1 MNPIGVPIPFPD
13 DAMPP
18 EGQYSSREELVTAI
32 NAWAAPRGYAFSV
45 KSSVVT
51 PSGRTRVI
59 YSCDRGA
66 GKAPKVKPAK
76 ERKRKTT
83 TRRTGCQFSI
93 AAKESLCKTVWSL
106 THRPGPGFDR
116 HNHEPSFS
124 ERAHPVH
131 RHLSSPDRSTVHK
144 LSNAGIEP
152 RKIQSYLHLN
162 SDTLATQQDIYNYIA
177 QGKRELAKGQSNMH
191 ALANEL
197 ENEGFWSQICLDE
210 SSRVTSVFFAHPSS
224 LRYLKLYPEVL
235 VLDCTYKV
243 NKYSMPLLDIVGVD
257 ACQRSFCIAFAFLS
271 GEEER
276 DFIWVL
282 ERLRHIYEHYGIT
295 LPSVILTDRCLACM
309 NALSSPSCFPGS
321 PVLLCLWHINNAV
334 TSYCKPGF
342 TRDKD
347 DVQGQE
353 KWDTF
358 YKHWHGIVASTTE
371 DIYMERL
378 EKFKQQYSPD
388 HLNEVGYIIETWLE
402 LYKERFVKAWV
413 HQHRHFQQFVT
424 SRAEGIHRLIKSHMK
439 TSQVDLF
446 GAWNIIK
453 LVLSNQLKRLEEVQ
467 SQQQASTPIDI
478 SGPLYS
484 NIRGWLSHEA
494 LRQLDNQRQ
503 RLLREYPACTGVT
516 ARTLGL
522 PCAHM
527 LQPLIQLDE
536 PLLLEQ
542 IHPHWLL
549 HRPGTPRIIIEPHK
563 LFNRLAASSK
573 LPPTSTQREPCA
585 FEAIEKET
593 SQKAPPKC
601 SKCGTVGHTSR
612 SKVCALRYDYLVEAP
627 IRAFTTTNTVQAPND
642 SSTTTHTITHTTTR
656 SITRSASPASLSG
669 VSMISETIAVI
680 TTHTTAHTT
689 TCRVSPPAPTPLA
702 AAPALRA
709 DDPRAIYQRYK
720 EAREAWYATVP
731 RGGLRT
737 NQQYRKAMGLPAR
750 YSKIEL
756 QWCLNYKQMGPRC
769 REESGTREW
778 TKEEQFSY
786 LDWDKAENER
796 VEQNVGEE
804 MAEKPFPQRRGMQ
817 HIWDA
822 AERDVL
828 QQGGGA

>member
-197 ENEGFWSQICLDE
+197 ENEGFWSQIRLDE
-210 SSRVTSVFFAHPSS
+210 SSRVT
-224 LRYLKLYPEVL
+224 
-235 VLDCTYKV
+235 
-243 NKYSMPLLDIVGVD
+243 
-257 ACQRSFCIAFAFLS
+257 
-271 GEEER
+271 
-276 DFIWVL
+276 
-282 ERLRHIYEHYGIT
+282 
-295 LPSVILTDRCLACM
+295 
-309 NALSSPSCFPGS
+309 
-321 PVLLCLWHINNAV
+321 
-334 TSYCKPGF
+334 YCKPGF

-612 SKVCALRYDYLVEAP
+612 SKHPR
-627 IRAFTTTNTVQAPND
+627 
-642 SSTTTHTITHTTTR
+642 H
-656 SITRSASPASLSG
+656 LS
-669 VSMISETIAVI
+669 
-680 TTHTTAHTT
+680 HTT

-756 QWCLNYKQMGPRC
+756 QWCLNYKQMGSRC
-769 REESGTREW
+769 REKSGTREW

>member
-1 MNPIGVPIPFPD
+1 MNLIGVPIPFPD

-210 SSRVTSVFFAHPSS
+210 SSRVT
-224 LRYLKLYPEVL
+224 
-235 VLDCTYKV
+235 
-243 NKYSMPLLDIVGVD
+243 
-257 ACQRSFCIAFAFLS
+257 
-271 GEEER
+271 
-276 DFIWVL
+276 
-282 ERLRHIYEHYGIT
+282 
-295 LPSVILTDRCLACM
+295 
-309 NALSSPSCFPGS
+309 
-321 PVLLCLWHINNAV
+321 
-334 TSYCKPGF
+334 YCKPGF

-402 LYKERFVKAWV
+402 LYKE
-413 HQHRHFQQFVT
+413 
-424 SRAEGIHRLIKSHMK
+424 
-439 TSQVDLF
+439 
-446 GAWNIIK
+446 
-453 LVLSNQLKRLEEVQ
+453 
-467 SQQQASTPIDI
+467 
-478 SGPLYS
+478 
-484 NIRGWLSHEA
+484 
-494 LRQLDNQRQ
+494 
-503 RLLREYPACTGVT
+503 
-516 ARTLGL
+516 
-522 PCAHM
+522 
-527 LQPLIQLDE
+527 
-536 PLLLEQ
+536 
-542 IHPHWLL
+542 
-549 HRPGTPRIIIEPHK
+549 
-563 LFNRLAASSK
+563 
-573 LPPTSTQREPCA
+573 
-585 FEAIEKET
+585 
-593 SQKAPPKC
+593 
-601 SKCGTVGHTSR
+601 
-612 SKVCALRYDYLVEAP
+612 
-627 IRAFTTTNTVQAPND
+627 
-642 SSTTTHTITHTTTR
+642 
-656 SITRSASPASLSG
+656 
-669 VSMISETIAVI
+669 
-680 TTHTTAHTT
+680 
-689 TCRVSPPAPTPLA
+689 RVSPPAPTPLA

-756 QWCLNYKQMGPRC
+756 QWCLNYKQMGSRC
-769 REESGTREW
+769 REKSGTREW

-804 MAEKPFPQRRGMQ
+804 MAEKPFLQRRGMQ

>member
-1 MNPIGVPIPFPD
+1 MNPIGVPIHFPD

-197 ENEGFWSQICLDE
+197 ENEGFWSQIRLDE
-210 SSRVTSVFFAHPSS
+210 SSRVT
-224 LRYLKLYPEVL
+224 
-235 VLDCTYKV
+235 
-243 NKYSMPLLDIVGVD
+243 
-257 ACQRSFCIAFAFLS
+257 
-271 GEEER
+271 
-276 DFIWVL
+276 
-282 ERLRHIYEHYGIT
+282 
-295 LPSVILTDRCLACM
+295 
-309 NALSSPSCFPGS
+309 
-321 PVLLCLWHINNAV
+321 
-334 TSYCKPGF
+334 YCKPGF

-612 SKVCALRYDYLVEAP
+612 SKHPR
-627 IRAFTTTNTVQAPND
+627 
-642 SSTTTHTITHTTTR
+642 H
-656 SITRSASPASLSG
+656 LS
-669 VSMISETIAVI
+669 
-680 TTHTTAHTT
+680 HTT

-756 QWCLNYKQMGPRC
+756 QWCLNYKQMGSRC
-769 REESGTREW
+769 REKSGTREW

>member
-66 GKAPKVKPAK
+66 GKAPKVKPAN

-93 AAKESLCKTVWSL
+93 AAKESL
-106 THRPGPGFDR
+106 
-116 HNHEPSFS
+116 
-124 ERAHPVH
+124 
-131 RHLSSPDRSTVHK
+131 
-144 LSNAGIEP
+144 
-152 RKIQSYLHLN
+152 Y
-162 SDTLATQQDIYNYIA
+162 
-177 QGKRELAKGQSNMH
+177 
-191 ALANEL
+191 
-197 ENEGFWSQICLDE
+197 
-210 SSRVTSVFFAHPSS
+210 
-224 LRYLKLYPEVL
+224 
-235 VLDCTYKV
+235 
-243 NKYSMPLLDIVGVD
+243 
-257 ACQRSFCIAFAFLS
+257 
-271 GEEER
+271 
-276 DFIWVL
+276 
-282 ERLRHIYEHYGIT
+282 
-295 LPSVILTDRCLACM
+295 
-309 NALSSPSCFPGS
+309 
-321 PVLLCLWHINNAV
+321 
-334 TSYCKPGF
+334 
-342 TRDKD
+342 

-402 LYKERFVKAWV
+402 LYKE
-413 HQHRHFQQFVT
+413 
-424 SRAEGIHRLIKSHMK
+424 
-439 TSQVDLF
+439 
-446 GAWNIIK
+446 
-453 LVLSNQLKRLEEVQ
+453 
-467 SQQQASTPIDI
+467 
-478 SGPLYS
+478 
-484 NIRGWLSHEA
+484 
-494 LRQLDNQRQ
+494 
-503 RLLREYPACTGVT
+503 
-516 ARTLGL
+516 
-522 PCAHM
+522 
-527 LQPLIQLDE
+527 
-536 PLLLEQ
+536 
-542 IHPHWLL
+542 
-549 HRPGTPRIIIEPHK
+549 
-563 LFNRLAASSK
+563 
-573 LPPTSTQREPCA
+573 
-585 FEAIEKET
+585 
-593 SQKAPPKC
+593 
-601 SKCGTVGHTSR
+601 
-612 SKVCALRYDYLVEAP
+612 
-627 IRAFTTTNTVQAPND
+627 
-642 SSTTTHTITHTTTR
+642 
-656 SITRSASPASLSG
+656 
-669 VSMISETIAVI
+669 
-680 TTHTTAHTT
+680 
-689 TCRVSPPAPTPLA
+689 RVSPPAPTPLA

-750 YSKIEL
+750 YSKIEP

-769 REESGTREW
+769 REKSGTREW

>member
-93 AAKESLCKTVWSL
+93 AAKESL
-106 THRPGPGFDR
+106 
-116 HNHEPSFS
+116 
-124 ERAHPVH
+124 
-131 RHLSSPDRSTVHK
+131 
-144 LSNAGIEP
+144 
-152 RKIQSYLHLN
+152 Y
-162 SDTLATQQDIYNYIA
+162 TLATQQDIYNYIA
-177 QGKRELAKGQSNMH
+177 QG
-191 ALANEL
+191 
-197 ENEGFWSQICLDE
+197 
-210 SSRVTSVFFAHPSS
+210 
-224 LRYLKLYPEVL
+224 
-235 VLDCTYKV
+235 
-243 NKYSMPLLDIVGVD
+243 
-257 ACQRSFCIAFAFLS
+257 
-271 GEEER
+271 
-276 DFIWVL
+276 
-282 ERLRHIYEHYGIT
+282 
-295 LPSVILTDRCLACM
+295 
-309 NALSSPSCFPGS
+309 
-321 PVLLCLWHINNAV
+321 
-334 TSYCKPGF
+334 
-342 TRDKD
+342 
-347 DVQGQE
+347 QE

-358 YKHWHGIVASTTE
+358 YKHWHEIVASTTE

-388 HLNEVGYIIETWLE
+388 HLNE
-402 LYKERFVKAWV
+402 AWV

-612 SKVCALRYDYLVEAP
+612 SKHPRHH
-627 IRAFTTTNTVQAPND
+627 
-642 SSTTTHTITHTTTR
+642 SHTTTR
-656 SITRSASPASLSG
+656 
-669 VSMISETIAVI
+669 
-680 TTHTTAHTT
+680 
-689 TCRVSPPAPTPLA
+689 RVSPPAPTPLA

-769 REESGTREW
+769 REKSGTREW

>member
-1 MNPIGVPIPFPD
+1 MNLIGVPIPFPD

-197 ENEGFWSQICLDE
+197 ENEGFWSQIRLDE
-210 SSRVTSVFFAHPSS
+210 SSRVT
-224 LRYLKLYPEVL
+224 
-235 VLDCTYKV
+235 
-243 NKYSMPLLDIVGVD
+243 
-257 ACQRSFCIAFAFLS
+257 
-271 GEEER
+271 
-276 DFIWVL
+276 
-282 ERLRHIYEHYGIT
+282 
-295 LPSVILTDRCLACM
+295 
-309 NALSSPSCFPGS
+309 
-321 PVLLCLWHINNAV
+321 
-334 TSYCKPGF
+334 YCKPGF

-612 SKVCALRYDYLVEAP
+612 SKHPR
-627 IRAFTTTNTVQAPND
+627 
-642 SSTTTHTITHTTTR
+642 H
-656 SITRSASPASLSG
+656 LS
-669 VSMISETIAVI
+669 
-680 TTHTTAHTT
+680 HTT

-720 EAREAWYATVP
+720 EAREAWE
-731 RGGLRT
+731 
-737 NQQYRKAMGLPAR
+737 K
-750 YSKIEL
+750 
-756 QWCLNYKQMGPRC
+756 
-769 REESGTREW
+769 SGTREW

>member
-1 MNPIGVPIPFPD
+1 MNLIGVPIPFPD

-59 YSCDRGA
+59 YSCD
-66 GKAPKVKPAK
+66 V
-76 ERKRKTT
+76 E
-83 TRRTGCQFSI
+83 
-93 AAKESLCKTVWSL
+93 
-106 THRPGPGFDR
+106 
-116 HNHEPSFS
+116 
-124 ERAHPVH
+124 
-131 RHLSSPDRSTVHK
+131 
-144 LSNAGIEP
+144 
-152 RKIQSYLHLN
+152 
-162 SDTLATQQDIYNYIA
+162 
-177 QGKRELAKGQSNMH
+177 QGKPLGQ
-191 ALANEL
+191 AG
-197 ENEGFWSQICLDE
+197 EGTETEDYN
-210 SSRVTSVFFAHPSS
+210 TSY
-224 LRYLKLYPEVL
+224 R
-235 VLDCTYKV
+235 
-243 NKYSMPLLDIVGVD
+243 M
-257 ACQRSFCIAFAFLS
+257 
-271 GEEER
+271 
-276 DFIWVL
+276 
-282 ERLRHIYEHYGIT
+282 
-295 LPSVILTDRCLACM
+295 
-309 NALSSPSCFPGS
+309 
-321 PVLLCLWHINNAV
+321 PVLYRSKGEPV
-334 TSYCKPGF
+334 YCKPGF

-347 DVQGQE
+347 DIQGQE

-573 LPPTSTQREPCA
+573 LPPTSTQREPYA
-585 FEAIEKET
+585 FEAIKKET

-612 SKVCALRYDYLVEAP
+612 SKHPR
-627 IRAFTTTNTVQAPND
+627 
-642 SSTTTHTITHTTTR
+642 H
-656 SITRSASPASLSG
+656 LS
-669 VSMISETIAVI
+669 
-680 TTHTTAHTT
+680 HTT

-756 QWCLNYKQMGPRC
+756 QWCLNYKQMGSRC
-769 REESGTREW
+769 REKSGTREW

-817 HIWDA
+817 YIWDA

>member
-1 MNPIGVPIPFPD
+1 MNLIGVPIPFPD

-162 SDTLATQQDIYNYIA
+162 SDTLATQQDIYNYIT
-177 QGKRELAKGQSNMH
+177 Q
-191 ALANEL
+191 
-197 ENEGFWSQICLDE
+197 
-210 SSRVTSVFFAHPSS
+210 
-224 LRYLKLYPEVL
+224 
-235 VLDCTYKV
+235 
-243 NKYSMPLLDIVGVD
+243 
-257 ACQRSFCIAFAFLS
+257 
-271 GEEER
+271 
-276 DFIWVL
+276 
-282 ERLRHIYEHYGIT
+282 
-295 LPSVILTDRCLACM
+295 DRCLACM

-347 DVQGQE
+347 DIQGQE

-503 RLLREYPACTGVT
+503 RLLREYPAS
-516 ARTLGL
+516 
-522 PCAHM
+522 
-527 LQPLIQLDE
+527 
-536 PLLLEQ
+536 
-542 IHPHWLL
+542 
-549 HRPGTPRIIIEPHK
+549 
-563 LFNRLAASSK
+563 ASSK
-573 LPPTSTQREPCA
+573 LPPTSTQREPYA
-585 FEAIEKET
+585 FEAIKKET

-612 SKVCALRYDYLVEAP
+612 SKHPR
-627 IRAFTTTNTVQAPND
+627 
-642 SSTTTHTITHTTTR
+642 H
-656 SITRSASPASLSG
+656 LS
-669 VSMISETIAVI
+669 
-680 TTHTTAHTT
+680 HTT

-756 QWCLNYKQMGPRC
+756 QWCLNYKQMGSRC
-769 REESGTREW
+769 REKSGTREW

-817 HIWDA
+817 YIWDA

>member
-66 GKAPKVKPAK
+66 GKAPKVKPAN

-177 QGKRELAKGQSNMH
+177 Q
-191 ALANEL
+191 
-197 ENEGFWSQICLDE
+197 
-210 SSRVTSVFFAHPSS
+210 
-224 LRYLKLYPEVL
+224 
-235 VLDCTYKV
+235 
-243 NKYSMPLLDIVGVD
+243 
-257 ACQRSFCIAFAFLS
+257 
-271 GEEER
+271 
-276 DFIWVL
+276 
-282 ERLRHIYEHYGIT
+282 
-295 LPSVILTDRCLACM
+295 DRCLACM

-413 HQHRHFQQFVT
+413 HQHCHFQQFVT

-756 QWCLNYKQMGPRC
+756 QWCLNYKQMGSRC
-769 REESGTREW
+769 REKSGTREW